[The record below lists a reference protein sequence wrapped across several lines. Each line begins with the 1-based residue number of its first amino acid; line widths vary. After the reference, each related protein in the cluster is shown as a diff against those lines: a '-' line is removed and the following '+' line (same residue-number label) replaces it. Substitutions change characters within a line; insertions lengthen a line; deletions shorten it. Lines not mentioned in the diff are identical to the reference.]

1 MSRLD
6 KRMSRLDIRMSVPTL
21 LVLVEA
27 CNRQDMIE
35 AESFIRVDRQ
45 GWRLVTDNKNLLML
59 ID

>member
-1 MSRLD
+1 MA
-6 KRMSRLDIRMSVPTL
+6 
-21 LVLVEA
+21 EA